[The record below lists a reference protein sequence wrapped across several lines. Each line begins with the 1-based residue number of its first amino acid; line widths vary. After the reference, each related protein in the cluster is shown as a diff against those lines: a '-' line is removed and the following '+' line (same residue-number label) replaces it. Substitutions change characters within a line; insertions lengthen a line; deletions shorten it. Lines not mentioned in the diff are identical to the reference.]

1 MSVTIPTITLAGA
14 VANLTRATVAGTAGT
29 GVTAVEQQSGQ
40 QQVTKLTLSAF
51 TIAAI
56 AAGAAEAIGKLI
68 YTLPA
73 GAILVRAAYIDVG
86 LEGTDA
92 LIDADTPDI
101 GVGTLIGTGAVAT
114 LDLVDAAAEDILSGQ
129 LAANCTGT
137 HTDKGVTDQGLVIK
151 AGDSHAVHLNVAD
164 TWAGADAGL
173 IANGTIVLEWI
184 NLS

>member
-14 VANLTRATVAGTAGT
+14 VANLTRATVDGTAES
-29 GVTAVEQQSGQ
+29 GVTAVEEQSGQ
-40 QQVTKLTLSAF
+40 QQVTKLTF
-51 TIAAI
+51 TDLAVAAI
-56 AAGAAEAIGKLI
+56 AAAAAEAVGKLL

-73 GAILVRAAYIDVG
+73 GAILVRAAYMDAG

-101 GVGTLIGTGAVAT
+101 GLGTLIGSGAVAT
-114 LDLVDAAAEDILSGQ
+114 LDLVGAAAENVLTGQ

-137 HTDKGVTDQGLVIK
+137 RTVKGVTDQGLTI
-151 AGDSHAVHLNVAD
+151 APGDSHAVYLNVAD

-173 IANGTIVLEWI
+173 KATGTIILEWV